1 MTLCW
6 HACRALTRPLGQ
18 TVVHGLHVVAGT
30 GQADH
35 DGVAVRE
42 ADRLTHPDRGK
53 SAQLE
58 VEGPLDI
65 LHLEADVIK
74 HARSLASG

>member
-1 MTLCW
+1 
-6 HACRALTRPLGQ
+6 
-18 TVVHGLHVVAGT
+18 VAGT